1 MTSAQANATEATNG
15 ARIEEEYDYV
25 IARCYKEW
33 VLYQVTE
40 WDETWRPVRGYL
52 IAHSPS
58 RKAIS
63 DALRK
68 EPVRTKDMPYQPYYS
83 FFALPEA
90 RDGESIEEA
99 GARFRKIRAEVL
111 AENHDRSQG

>member
-1 MTSAQANATEATNG
+1 MTSSKAVPAEATNG
-15 ARIEEEYDYV
+15 TRVEEEYDHV
-25 IARCYKEW
+25 IARHYKEW

-40 WDETWRPVRGYL
+40 WDEHWRPVRGYV

-63 DALRK
+63 EALRK

-90 RDGESIEEA
+90 RVGESIPEA
-99 GARFRKIRAEVL
+99 GERFRKIRAEVL
-111 AENHDRSQG
+111 AEANDRSEG